1 MRSNVRCLVIASV
14 ISFIKA
20 KVYHYFIHTKV
31 VKIFIKQLYMCWYY
45 FYSPNM
51 KYLTY
56 IGIHITELT
65 LGKIMTSSLH
75 DASRVAFFCFVYSW
89 NRSVA

>member
-1 MRSNVRCLVIASV
+1 MFIALESGGDLRISAAINFVSEICLVLASV

-20 KVYHYFIHTKV
+20 KVYHYFINRKV

-56 IGIHITELT
+56 T
-65 LGKIMTSSLH
+65 LWRL
-75 DASRVAFFCFVYSW
+75 
-89 NRSVA
+89 